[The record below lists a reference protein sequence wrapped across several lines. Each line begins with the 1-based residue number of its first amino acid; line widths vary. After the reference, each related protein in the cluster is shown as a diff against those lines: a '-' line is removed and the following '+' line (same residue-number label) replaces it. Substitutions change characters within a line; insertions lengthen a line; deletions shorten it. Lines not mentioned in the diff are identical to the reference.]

1 MINFQ
6 SLSTL
11 ANYLEMA
18 QRGIIDM
25 EPCDLWL
32 DFLYFQ
38 FQDIIKGNIDVLC
51 LILLSL
57 IKNKMAAV
65 LEFLETQFAVA
76 KDTLHCLRSCR
87 FSGERLCLV

>member
-1 MINFQ
+1 M
-6 SLSTL
+6 
-11 ANYLEMA
+11 
-18 QRGIIDM
+18 
-25 EPCDLWL
+25 

-38 FQDIIKGNIDVLC
+38 FKDIIKGNIDVLY

-76 KDTLHCLRSCR
+76 KDLPM
-87 FSGERLCLV
+87 